1 MIHLSL
7 YLTMHRSKPHWFIE
21 SIKTKDDQGRLPI
34 HIACMHK
41 APLPILTRLVDE
53 DTSSLLV
60 LDHEHRSPLAIACK
74 HACCYATVKMLL
86 KQYPEAA
93 LIEDAYGLVPIELE
107 RRYGGC
113 RSPIVTLLRSRMM
126 LGRRSK
132 TWHSLESRCSSLS
145 SSSRRPSYDQYHE
158 DGSKH
163 IETWTHVSKPA
174 VVLSCEICASKNRKL
189 QSRPPAGLE
198 YVKKKHSRCGHYYF
212 ELTTCRSIF
221 LKKAYESGVIL

>member
-1 MIHLSL
+1 MI
-7 YLTMHRSKPHWFIE
+7 
-21 SIKTKDDQGRLPI
+21 KDVSRF
-34 HIACMHK
+34 
-41 APLPILTRLVDE
+41 
-53 DTSSLLV
+53 TS
-60 LDHEHRSPLAIACK
+60 
-74 HACCYATVKMLL
+74 HACIKRHFQSSRDSLTKTRAHFSH
-86 KQYPEAA
+86 
-93 LIEDAYGLVPIELE
+93 LIMNIDHH
-107 RRYGGC
+107 
-113 RSPIVTLLRSRMM
+113 SP
-126 LGRRSK
+126 
-132 TWHSLESRCSSLS
+132 SLSPSLCVS